1 MNESEELRK
10 FLGDQLSVWPL
21 CATNFRALKSV
32 KVKEVEIGGL
42 KAKIQCN
49 PDRIVSTAVNFEEA
63 LEGRRPCFLCE
74 SGRFPEQQA
83 LKFEGRKGHKYDI
96 MVNPYPIFPEH
107 FTIDAAEHIPQTI
120 MNRFQDM
127 TDLAHHYT
135 GFSFFYNGPFSGAS
149 APDHMHFQACPR
161 NLMPL
166 EEAVDKLFDSGEE
179 SDRLTYLGSVKE
191 ASLYHCRLF
200 TRGIFVLKARTAK
213 SLTKLF
219 YRLLDC
225 MPVPE
230 GELEPRINLIMWYK
244 SLSGATRPKGSTH
257 GLADLEYR
265 VIVMLRGEHRP
276 SCYFAKGDEHL
287 CFSPG
292 CAEKAGVLVLPVEE
306 DFAKANAAM
315 LQKALDE
322 CSATA
327 DDESM
332 VIRRLTRTQ
341 RTIQVGVLSSDEI
354 VFEIISDG
362 AGPQKVSYQEGKI
375 NYNGTL
381 YDELFFEAQTPSKMF
396 AEPTFIL
403 HDVVIGVNFHWE
415 RKVDQQ
421 FGGSLKFIVEK
432 GKVVA
437 VNIIGVEDYL
447 LSVISSE
454 MKSSATLEFLK
465 AHSVISRSW
474 ILAQVE
480 HRAAK
485 KQAAPPEGVDNVVSL
500 MTELDSR
507 LGKCAGTEAYVPE
520 TYIKWFDHEDHIN
533 FDVCADDHCQRYQG
547 LTMAVGDKVR
557 QAIDQTWGLVLKDK
571 DGDICDC
578 RFYKSCGGQT
588 EVFSTCWE
596 DKDYPYLQSL
606 PDTPGHDPHGHCFCD
621 TKDKDIL
628 SQVLNDYDLET
639 VDFYQWKVE
648 YSRDQVSELFKRR
661 SGIDVGTIREL
672 EPLEKGPSG
681 VIKKLKVVGDKA
693 TVIIGK
699 ELIIRRFFSESHLK
713 SARFSISWTPDDKL
727 VLDGSGWGHCV
738 GLCQIGAAV
747 MAYSGY
753 NFREI
758 LEHYYPGTR
767 LE

>member
-1 MNESEELRK
+1 MNESESLRK
-10 FLGDQLSVWPL
+10 FINDQMSVWPL
-21 CATNFRALKSV
+21 CTTNFRALKNV
-32 KVKEVEIGGL
+32 RVKECEIGGL
-42 KAKIQCN
+42 KVKVMCN
-49 PDRIVSTAVNFEEA
+49 PERLISTAADFEAA
-63 LEGRRPCFLCE
+63 LEERRPCFLCE

-107 FTIDAAEHIPQTI
+107 ITVNAAEHTPQTI

-127 TDLAHHYT
+127 TDLAHHFT
-135 GFSFFYNGPFSGAS
+135 EFTFFYNGPYSGAS

-161 NLMPL
+161 SLMPL
-166 EEAVDKLFDSGEE
+166 EEAVDKMFDA
-179 SDRLTYLGSVKE
+179 DAAPQLKYLSSVKE
-191 ASLYHCRLF
+191 ASLYHCDLF
-200 TRGIFVLKARTAK
+200 TKGIFVLKSKTSK
-213 SLTKLF
+213 SLSKLF
-219 YRLLDC
+219 YRLIDC
-225 MPVPE
+225 MPVNE
-230 GELEPRINLIMWYK
+230 GEPEPRVNIIMWYK
-244 SLSGATRPKGSTH
+244 PLSGAARPKGSTH
-257 GLADLEYR
+257 GLADFEYR
-265 VIVMLRGEHRP
+265 VIVMLRNAHRP
-276 SCYFAKGDEHL
+276 SCFFSKDPAEHL

-292 CAEKAGVLVLPVEE
+292 CADKGGALVIPPVEDWEKATAPALE
-306 DFAKANAAM
+306 
-315 LQKALDE
+315 KALAE
-322 CSATA
+322 VSASQETQ
-327 DDESM
+327 DM

-362 AGPQKVSYQEGKI
+362 AGPQKVTYQEGKI
-375 NYNGTL
+375 NYNGAL

-403 HDVVIGVNFHWE
+403 HDVIIGVDFHWQ

-437 VNIIGVEDYL
+437 VNVIGVEDYL

-480 HRAAK
+480 HRERK
-485 KQAAPPEGVDNVVSL
+485 KVELPEGVNDVVSL
-500 MTELDSR
+500 CTDLDTK
-507 LGKCAGTEAYVPE
+507 LGAGKEDAVPG

-547 LTMAVGDKVR
+547 LTMAVGGKVR
-557 QAIDQTWGLVLKDK
+557 EAIDQTWGLVLKDK
-571 DGDICDC
+571 DGEICDC

-588 EVFSTCWE
+588 ELFSTCWA
-596 DKDYPYLQSL
+596 DKDYDYLQSL
-606 PDTPGHDPHGHCFCD
+606 PDTPDHDPHGHCFCN
-621 TKDKDIL
+621 TNDKEIL

-639 VDFYQWKVE
+639 VDFYQWKVDYTRE
-648 YSRDQVSELFKRR
+648 QVSELFKRR
-661 SGIDVGTIREL
+661 SGMDVGTIQDL
-672 EPLEKGPSG
+672 IPLEKGPSG
-681 VIKKLKVVGDKA
+681 VIKKLKVVGSKA

-699 ELIIRRFFSESHLK
+699 ELIVRRFLSESHLK
-713 SARFSISWTPDDKL
+713 SARFTVSWTPDDHL
-727 VLDGSGWGHCV
+727 ILDGSGWGHCV

-753 NFREI
+753 NFSQI
-758 LEHYYPGTR
+758 LEHYYPGSK
-767 LE
+767 LEKI

>member
-1 MNESEELRK
+1 MNESESLRK
-10 FLGDQLSVWPL
+10 FINDQMSVWPL
-21 CATNFRALKSV
+21 CTANFRALKNV
-32 KVKEVEIGGL
+32 RTRECIIGGL
-42 KAKIQCN
+42 QVRLQCN
-49 PDRIVSTAVNFEEA
+49 PDRLISTAADFEAA

-74 SGRFPEQQA
+74 SGRFPEQGA

-107 FTIDAAEHIPQTI
+107 ITVDAAEHTPQTI

-127 TDLAHHYT
+127 TDLAHHFTQYT
-135 GFSFFYNGPFSGAS
+135 FFYNGPYSGAS

-161 NLMPL
+161 SLMPL
-166 EEAVDKLFDSGEE
+166 EEAVDKMLDAGG
-179 SDRLTYLGSVKE
+179 DARLRYLSSVKE
-191 ASLYHCRLF
+191 ASLYHCDLF
-200 TRGIFVLKARTAK
+200 TKGIFVLNAKTSK
-213 SLTKLF
+213 SLSKLF
-219 YRLLDC
+219 YRLIDC

-230 GELEPRINLIMWYK
+230 GEPEPRLNIIMWYK
-244 SLSGATRPKGSTH
+244 PLSGDNRPEGSTH
-257 GLADLEYR
+257 GLADFEYR
-265 VIVMLRGEHRP
+265 AIVMLRDAHRP
-276 SCYFAKGDEHL
+276 SCYFAEGADHL

-292 CAEKAGVLVLPVEE
+292 CADKGGVLVIPSVEDYE
-306 DFAKANAAM
+306 KATPE
-315 LQKALDE
+315 ALE
-322 CSATA
+322 QALAEVSAGQEVQ
-327 DDESM
+327 DM

-375 NYNGTL
+375 SYNGAL

-403 HDVVIGVNFHWE
+403 HDVIIGVDFHWQ

-437 VNIIGVEDYL
+437 VNVIGVEDYL

-474 ILAQVE
+474 ILSQVE
-480 HRAAK
+480 HRQRRK
-485 KQAAPPEGVDNVVSL
+485 VRLPEGVNDIAAVV
-500 MTELDSR
+500 TDIDTR
-507 LGKCAGTEAYVPE
+507 LGGAEKDGAAVPQ

-557 QAIDQTWGLVLKDK
+557 QAIDQTWGLVLKDR
-571 DGDICDC
+571 DGEICDC

-588 EVFSTCWE
+588 ELFSTCWE
-596 DKDYPYLQSL
+596 DKDYDYLPSL
-606 PDTPGHDPHGHCFCD
+606 PDTPGHDPSGHCFCN
-621 TKDKDIL
+621 THDKDIL

-639 VDFYQWKVE
+639 VDFYEWKEE
-648 YSRDQVSELFKRR
+648 YTREGVSELFRRR
-661 SGIDVGTIREL
+661 SGMDVGIIRDL
-672 EPLEKGPSG
+672 IPLEKGPSG
-681 VIKKLKVVGDKA
+681 VIKKLQVVGDKA
-693 TVIIGK
+693 TVVIGK
-699 ELIIRRFFSESHLK
+699 ELIVRRFLSESHLK
-713 SARFSISWTPDDKL
+713 SARFTVTWTDDDRL
-727 VLDGSGWGHCV
+727 ILSGSGWGHCV

-753 NFREI
+753 TYSQI
-758 LEHYYPGTR
+758 LEHYYPGSK
-767 LE
+767 LETI

>member
-1 MNESEELRK
+1 MNESESLRK
-10 FLGDQLSVWPL
+10 FINDQMSVWPL
-21 CATNFRALKSV
+21 CTANFRALKSV
-32 KVKEVEIGGL
+32 RVKECEIGGL
-42 KAKIQCN
+42 KVKVQCN
-49 PDRIVSTAVNFEEA
+49 PERLISTAADFEAA
-63 LEGRRPCFLCE
+63 LQERRPCFLCE

-107 FTIDAAEHIPQTI
+107 ITVNAAEHTPQTI

-127 TDLAHHYT
+127 TDLAHHFT
-135 GFSFFYNGPFSGAS
+135 EFTFFYNGPYSGAS

-161 NLMPL
+161 SLMPL
-166 EEAVDKLFDSGEE
+166 EEAVDKMFDAD
-179 SDRLTYLGSVKE
+179 SDPRLKYLSSVKE
-191 ASLYHCRLF
+191 ASLYHCDLF
-200 TRGIFVLKARTAK
+200 TKGIFVLKSRTSK
-213 SLTKLF
+213 SLSKLF
-219 YRLLDC
+219 YRLIDC
-225 MPVPE
+225 MPVNE
-230 GELEPRINLIMWYK
+230 GEPEPRVNIIMWYK
-244 SLSGATRPKGSTH
+244 PLSGAARPKGSTH
-257 GLADLEYR
+257 GLADFEYR
-265 VIVMLRGEHRP
+265 VIVMLRNAHRP
-276 SCYFAKGDEHL
+276 SCYFSKDPAEHL
-287 CFSPG
+287 VFSPG
-292 CAEKAGVLVLPVEE
+292 CADKGGALVIPPLEDWEKATAPALE
-306 DFAKANAAM
+306 
-315 LQKALDE
+315 KALAE
-322 CSATA
+322 VSASQEA
-327 DDESM
+327 QDM

-375 NYNGTL
+375 NYNGAL

-403 HDVVIGVNFHWE
+403 HDVIIGVDFHWQ

-437 VNIIGVEDYL
+437 VNVIGVEDYL

-480 HRAAK
+480 HRERK
-485 KQAAPPEGVDNVVSL
+485 KVELPEGVNDVVSL
-500 MTELDSR
+500 CTDLDTK
-507 LGKCAGTEAYVPE
+507 LGAEKEDSVPG

-547 LTMAVGDKVR
+547 LTMAVGGKVR
-557 QAIDQTWGLVLKDK
+557 EAIDQTWGLVLKDK
-571 DGDICDC
+571 DGEICDC

-588 EVFSTCWE
+588 ELFSTCWA
-596 DKDYPYLQSL
+596 DKDYDYLQSL
-606 PDTPGHDPHGHCFCD
+606 PDTPDHDPHGHCFCN
-621 TKDKDIL
+621 TNDKEIL

-639 VDFYQWKVE
+639 VDFYQWKVDYTRE
-648 YSRDQVSELFKRR
+648 QVSELFKRR
-661 SGIDVGTIREL
+661 SGMDVGTIQDL
-672 EPLEKGPSG
+672 IPLEKGPSG
-681 VIKKLKVVGDKA
+681 VIKKLKVVGSKA
-693 TVIIGK
+693 TVVIGK
-699 ELIIRRFFSESHLK
+699 ELIVRRFLSESHLK
-713 SARFSISWTPDDKL
+713 SARFTVTWTPDDHL
-727 VLDGSGWGHCV
+727 ILDGSGWGHCV

-753 NFREI
+753 NFSQI
-758 LEHYYPGTR
+758 LEHYYPGSK
-767 LE
+767 LETI

>member
-1 MNESEELRK
+1 MNESESLRK
-10 FLGDQLSVWPL
+10 FINDQMSVWPL
-21 CATNFRALKSV
+21 CTTNFRALKNV
-32 KVKEVEIGGL
+32 RVKECEIGGL
-42 KAKIQCN
+42 KVKVMCN
-49 PDRIVSTAVNFEEA
+49 PERLISTAADFEAA
-63 LEGRRPCFLCE
+63 LEERRPCFLCE

-107 FTIDAAEHIPQTI
+107 ITVNAVEHTPQTI

-127 TDLAHHYT
+127 TDLAHHFT
-135 GFSFFYNGPFSGAS
+135 EFTFFYNGPYSGAS

-161 NLMPL
+161 SLMPL
-166 EEAVDKLFDSGEE
+166 EEAVDKMFDA
-179 SDRLTYLGSVKE
+179 DAAPQLKYLSSVKE
-191 ASLYHCRLF
+191 ASLYHCDLF
-200 TRGIFVLKARTAK
+200 TKGIFVLKSKTSK
-213 SLTKLF
+213 SLSKLF
-219 YRLLDC
+219 YRLIDC
-225 MPVPE
+225 MPVNE
-230 GELEPRINLIMWYK
+230 GEPEPRVNIIMWYK
-244 SLSGATRPKGSTH
+244 PLSGAARPKGSTH
-257 GLADLEYR
+257 GLADFEYR
-265 VIVMLRGEHRP
+265 VIVMLRNAHRP
-276 SCYFAKGDEHL
+276 SCFFSKDPAEHL

-292 CAEKAGVLVLPVEE
+292 CADKGGALVIPPVEDWEKATAPALE
-306 DFAKANAAM
+306 
-315 LQKALDE
+315 KALAE
-322 CSATA
+322 VSASQETQ
-327 DDESM
+327 DM

-362 AGPQKVSYQEGKI
+362 AGPQKVTYQEGKI
-375 NYNGTL
+375 NYNGAL

-403 HDVVIGVNFHWE
+403 HDVIIGVDFHWQ

-437 VNIIGVEDYL
+437 VNVIGVEDYL

-480 HRAAK
+480 HRERK
-485 KQAAPPEGVDNVVSL
+485 KVELPEGVNDVVSL
-500 MTELDSR
+500 CTDLDTK
-507 LGKCAGTEAYVPE
+507 LGAGKEDAVPG

-547 LTMAVGDKVR
+547 LTMAVGGKVR
-557 QAIDQTWGLVLKDK
+557 EAIDQTWGLVLKDK
-571 DGDICDC
+571 DGEICDC

-588 EVFSTCWE
+588 ELFSTCWA
-596 DKDYPYLQSL
+596 DKDYDYLQSL
-606 PDTPGHDPHGHCFCD
+606 PDTPDHDPHGHCFCN
-621 TKDKDIL
+621 TNDKEIL

-639 VDFYQWKVE
+639 VDFYQWKVDYTRE
-648 YSRDQVSELFKRR
+648 QVSELFKRR
-661 SGIDVGTIREL
+661 SGMDVGTIQDL
-672 EPLEKGPSG
+672 IPLEKGPSG
-681 VIKKLKVVGDKA
+681 VIKKLKVVGSKA

-699 ELIIRRFFSESHLK
+699 ELIVRRFLSESHLK
-713 SARFSISWTPDDKL
+713 SARFTVSWTPDDHL
-727 VLDGSGWGHCV
+727 ILDGSGWGHCV

-753 NFREI
+753 NFSQI
-758 LEHYYPGTR
+758 LEHYYPGSK
-767 LE
+767 LETIN

>member
-1 MNESEELRK
+1 MNESESLRK
-10 FLGDQLSVWPL
+10 FINDQMSVWPL
-21 CATNFRALKSV
+21 CTTNFRALKNV
-32 KVKEVEIGGL
+32 RVKECEIGGL
-42 KAKIQCN
+42 KVKVMCN
-49 PDRIVSTAVNFEEA
+49 PERLISTAADFEAA
-63 LEGRRPCFLCE
+63 LEERRPCFLCE

-107 FTIDAAEHIPQTI
+107 ITVNAAEHTPQTI

-127 TDLAHHYT
+127 TDLAHHFT
-135 GFSFFYNGPFSGAS
+135 EFTFFYNGPYSGAS

-161 NLMPL
+161 SLMPL
-166 EEAVDKLFDSGEE
+166 EEAVDKMFDA
-179 SDRLTYLGSVKE
+179 DAAPQLKYLSSVKE
-191 ASLYHCRLF
+191 ASLYHCDLF
-200 TRGIFVLKARTAK
+200 TKGIFVLKSKTSK
-213 SLTKLF
+213 SLSKLF
-219 YRLLDC
+219 YRLIDC
-225 MPVPE
+225 MPVNE
-230 GELEPRINLIMWYK
+230 GEPEPRVNIIMWYK
-244 SLSGATRPKGSTH
+244 PLSGAARPKGSTH
-257 GLADLEYR
+257 GLADFEYR
-265 VIVMLRGEHRP
+265 VIVMLRNAHRP
-276 SCYFAKGDEHL
+276 SCFFSKDPAEHL

-292 CAEKAGVLVLPVEE
+292 CADKGGALVIPPVEDWEKATAPALE
-306 DFAKANAAM
+306 
-315 LQKALDE
+315 KALAE
-322 CSATA
+322 VSASQETQ
-327 DDESM
+327 DM

-362 AGPQKVSYQEGKI
+362 AGPQKVTYQEGKI
-375 NYNGTL
+375 NYNGAL

-403 HDVVIGVNFHWE
+403 HDVIIGVDFHWQ

-437 VNIIGVEDYL
+437 VNVIGVEDYL

-480 HRAAK
+480 HRERK
-485 KQAAPPEGVDNVVSL
+485 KVELPEGVNDVVSL
-500 MTELDSR
+500 CTDLDTK
-507 LGKCAGTEAYVPE
+507 LGAGKEDAVPG

-547 LTMAVGDKVR
+547 LTMAVGGKVR
-557 QAIDQTWGLVLKDK
+557 EAIDQTWGLVLKDK
-571 DGDICDC
+571 DGEICDC

-588 EVFSTCWE
+588 ELFSTCWA
-596 DKDYPYLQSL
+596 DKDYDYLQSL
-606 PDTPGHDPHGHCFCD
+606 PDTPDHDPHGHCFCN
-621 TKDKDIL
+621 TNDKEIL

-639 VDFYQWKVE
+639 VDFYQWKVDYTRE
-648 YSRDQVSELFKRR
+648 QVSELFKRR
-661 SGIDVGTIREL
+661 SGMDVGTIQDL
-672 EPLEKGPSG
+672 IPLEKGPSG
-681 VIKKLKVVGDKA
+681 VIKKLKVVGSKA

-699 ELIIRRFFSESHLK
+699 ELIVRRFLSESHLK
-713 SARFSISWTPDDKL
+713 SARFTVSWTPDDHL
-727 VLDGSGWGHCV
+727 ILDGSGWGHCV

-753 NFREI
+753 NFSQI
-758 LEHYYPGTR
+758 LEHYYPGSK
-767 LE
+767 LETIN

>member
-1 MNESEELRK
+1 MNESESLRK
-10 FLGDQLSVWPL
+10 FINDQMSVWPL
-21 CATNFRALKSV
+21 CTANFRALKNV
-32 KVKEVEIGGL
+32 RVKECEIGGL
-42 KAKIQCN
+42 KVKVVCN
-49 PDRIVSTAVNFEEA
+49 PERLISTAADFEAA
-63 LEGRRPCFLCE
+63 LEERRPCFLCE

-107 FTIDAAEHIPQTI
+107 VTVNAAEHTPQTI

-127 TDLAHHYT
+127 TDLAHHFT
-135 GFSFFYNGPFSGAS
+135 EFTFFYNGPYSGAS

-161 NLMPL
+161 SLMPL
-166 EEAVDKLFDSGEE
+166 EEAVDKMFDAD
-179 SDRLTYLGSVKE
+179 SDPRLKYLSSVKE
-191 ASLYHCRLF
+191 ASLYHCDLF
-200 TRGIFVLKARTAK
+200 TKGIFVLKSKTSK
-213 SLTKLF
+213 SLSKLF
-219 YRLLDC
+219 YRLIDC
-225 MPVPE
+225 MPVNE
-230 GELEPRINLIMWYK
+230 GEPEPRINLIMWYK
-244 SLSGATRPKGSTH
+244 PLSGATRPKGSTH
-257 GLADLEYR
+257 GLADFEYR
-265 VIVMLRGEHRP
+265 VIVMLRNEHRP
-276 SCYFAKGDEHL
+276 SCYFSKDPAEHL
-287 CFSPG
+287 VFSPG
-292 CAEKAGVLVLPVEE
+292 CADKGGVLVIPPIE
-306 DFAKANAAM
+306 DWEKATAPA
-315 LQKALDE
+315 LEKALAE
-322 CSATA
+322 VSATREVQ
-327 DDESM
+327 DM

-341 RTIQVGVLSSDEI
+341 RIIQVGVLSSDEI

-375 NYNGTL
+375 NYNGAL

-403 HDVVIGVNFHWE
+403 HDVIIGVDFHWQ

-437 VNIIGVEDYL
+437 VNVIGVEDYL

-480 HRAAK
+480 HRERK
-485 KQAAPPEGVDNVVSL
+485 KVELPEGVNDVVSL
-500 MTELDSR
+500 CTDLDTK
-507 LGKCAGTEAYVPE
+507 LGAEKEDAVPG

-547 LTMAVGDKVR
+547 LTMAVGGKVR
-557 QAIDQTWGLVLKDK
+557 EAIDQTWGLVLKDK
-571 DGDICDC
+571 DGEICDC

-588 EVFSTCWE
+588 ELFSTCWA
-596 DKDYPYLQSL
+596 DKDYDYLQSL
-606 PDTPGHDPHGHCFCD
+606 PDTPDHDPHGHCFCN
-621 TKDKDIL
+621 TNDKEIL

-639 VDFYQWKVE
+639 VDFYQWKVDYTRE
-648 YSRDQVSELFKRR
+648 QVSELFKRR
-661 SGIDVGTIREL
+661 SGMDVGTIQDL
-672 EPLEKGPSG
+672 IPLEKGPSG
-681 VIKKLKVVGDKA
+681 VIKKLKVVGSKA

-699 ELIIRRFFSESHLK
+699 ELIVRRFLSESHLK
-713 SARFSISWTPDDKL
+713 SARFTVTWTPNDHL
-727 VLDGSGWGHCV
+727 ILDGSGWGHCV

-753 NFREI
+753 NFSQI
-758 LEHYYPGTR
+758 LEHYYPGSK
-767 LE
+767 LETI

>member
-1 MNESEELRK
+1 MNESESLRK
-10 FLGDQLSVWPL
+10 FINDQMSVWPL
-21 CATNFRALKSV
+21 CTANFRALKNV
-32 KVKEVEIGGL
+32 RVKECEIGGL
-42 KAKIQCN
+42 KVKVMCN
-49 PDRIVSTAVNFEEA
+49 PERLISTAADFEAA
-63 LEGRRPCFLCE
+63 LEERRPCFLCE

-107 FTIDAAEHIPQTI
+107 VTVNAAEHTPQTI

-127 TDLAHHYT
+127 TDLAHHIT
-135 GFSFFYNGPFSGAS
+135 EFTFFYNGPYSGAS

-161 NLMPL
+161 SLMPL
-166 EEAVDKLFDSGEE
+166 EEAVDKMFDAD
-179 SDRLTYLGSVKE
+179 SDPRLKYLSSVKE
-191 ASLYHCRLF
+191 ASLYHCDLF
-200 TRGIFVLKARTAK
+200 TKGIFVLKSKTSK
-213 SLTKLF
+213 SLSKLF
-219 YRLLDC
+219 YRLIDC
-225 MPVPE
+225 MPVNE
-230 GELEPRINLIMWYK
+230 GEPEPRINLIMWYK
-244 SLSGATRPKGSTH
+244 PLSGATRPKGSTH
-257 GLADLEYR
+257 GLADFEYR
-265 VIVMLRGEHRP
+265 VIVMLRNEHRP
-276 SCYFAKGDEHL
+276 SCYFSKDPAEHL
-287 CFSPG
+287 VFSPG
-292 CAEKAGVLVLPVEE
+292 CADKGGVLVIPPIE
-306 DFAKANAAM
+306 DWEKATAPA
-315 LQKALDE
+315 LEKALAE
-322 CSATA
+322 VSATREVQ
-327 DDESM
+327 DM

-341 RTIQVGVLSSDEI
+341 RIIQVGVLSSDEI

-375 NYNGTL
+375 NYNGAL

-403 HDVVIGVNFHWE
+403 HDVIIGVDFHWQ

-437 VNIIGVEDYL
+437 VNVIGVEDYL

-480 HRAAK
+480 HRERK
-485 KQAAPPEGVDNVVSL
+485 KVELPEGVNDVVSL
-500 MTELDSR
+500 CTDLDTK
-507 LGKCAGTEAYVPE
+507 LGAEKEDAVPG

-547 LTMAVGDKVR
+547 LTMAVGGKVR
-557 QAIDQTWGLVLKDK
+557 EAIDQTWGLVLKDK
-571 DGDICDC
+571 DGEICDC

-588 EVFSTCWE
+588 ELFSTCWA
-596 DKDYPYLQSL
+596 DKDYDYLQSL
-606 PDTPGHDPHGHCFCD
+606 PDTPDHDPHGHCFCN
-621 TKDKDIL
+621 TNDKEIL

-639 VDFYQWKVE
+639 VDFYQWKVDYTRE
-648 YSRDQVSELFKRR
+648 QVSELFKRR
-661 SGIDVGTIREL
+661 SGMDVGTIQDL
-672 EPLEKGPSG
+672 IPLEKGPSG
-681 VIKKLKVVGDKA
+681 VIKKLKVVGSKA

-699 ELIIRRFFSESHLK
+699 ELIVRRFLSESHLK
-713 SARFSISWTPDDKL
+713 SARFTVTWTPNDHL
-727 VLDGSGWGHCV
+727 ILDGSGWGHCV

-753 NFREI
+753 NFSQI
-758 LEHYYPGTR
+758 LEHYYPGSK
-767 LE
+767 LETI

>member
-1 MNESEELRK
+1 MNESESLRK
-10 FLGDQLSVWPL
+10 FINDQMSVWPL
-21 CATNFRALKSV
+21 CTANFRALKSV
-32 KVKEVEIGGL
+32 RVKECEIGGL
-42 KAKIQCN
+42 KVKVQCN
-49 PDRIVSTAVNFEEA
+49 PERLISTAADFEAA
-63 LEGRRPCFLCE
+63 LQERRPCFLCE

-107 FTIDAAEHIPQTI
+107 ITVNAAEHTPQTI

-127 TDLAHHYT
+127 TDLAHHFT
-135 GFSFFYNGPFSGAS
+135 EFTFFYNGPYSGAS

-161 NLMPL
+161 SLMPL
-166 EEAVDKLFDSGEE
+166 EEAVDKMFDAD
-179 SDRLTYLGSVKE
+179 SDPRLKYLSSVKE
-191 ASLYHCRLF
+191 ASLYHCDLF
-200 TRGIFVLKARTAK
+200 TKGIFVLKSRTSK
-213 SLTKLF
+213 SLSKLF
-219 YRLLDC
+219 YRLIDC
-225 MPVPE
+225 MPVNE
-230 GELEPRINLIMWYK
+230 GEPEPRVNIIMWYK
-244 SLSGATRPKGSTH
+244 PLSGAARPKGSTH
-257 GLADLEYR
+257 GLADFEYR
-265 VIVMLRGEHRP
+265 VIVMLRNAHRP
-276 SCYFAKGDEHL
+276 SCYFSKDPAEHL
-287 CFSPG
+287 VFSPG
-292 CAEKAGVLVLPVEE
+292 CADKGGALVIPPLEDWEKATAPALE
-306 DFAKANAAM
+306 
-315 LQKALDE
+315 KALAE
-322 CSATA
+322 VSASQEA
-327 DDESM
+327 QDM

-375 NYNGTL
+375 NYNGAL

-403 HDVVIGVNFHWE
+403 HDVIIGVDFHWQ

-437 VNIIGVEDYL
+437 VNVIGVEDYL

-454 MKSSATLEFLK
+454 MMSSATLEFLK

-480 HRAAK
+480 HRERK
-485 KQAAPPEGVDNVVSL
+485 KVELPEGVNDVVSL
-500 MTELDSR
+500 CTDLDTK
-507 LGKCAGTEAYVPE
+507 LGAEKEDSVPG

-547 LTMAVGDKVR
+547 LTMAVGGKVR
-557 QAIDQTWGLVLKDK
+557 EAIDQTWGLVLKDK
-571 DGDICDC
+571 DGEICDC

-588 EVFSTCWE
+588 ELFSTCWA
-596 DKDYPYLQSL
+596 DKDYDYLQSL
-606 PDTPGHDPHGHCFCD
+606 PDTPDHDPHGHCFCN
-621 TKDKDIL
+621 TNDKEIL

-639 VDFYQWKVE
+639 VDFYQWKVDYTRE
-648 YSRDQVSELFKRR
+648 QVSELFKRR
-661 SGIDVGTIREL
+661 SGMDVGTIQDL
-672 EPLEKGPSG
+672 IPLEKGPSG
-681 VIKKLKVVGDKA
+681 VIKKLKVVGSKA

-699 ELIIRRFFSESHLK
+699 ELIVRRFLSESHLK
-713 SARFSISWTPDDKL
+713 SARFTVTWTPDDHL
-727 VLDGSGWGHCV
+727 ILDGSGWGHCV

-753 NFREI
+753 NFSQI
-758 LEHYYPGTR
+758 LEHYYPGSK
-767 LE
+767 LEII